1 MNNYVD
7 NIINYELNKVE
18 DKDKLICDIH
28 PELTFKLNSF
38 NICIGKQSTG
48 KTTSVL
54 KELMKLSL
62 INFENAAANPFH
74 LIIYVSNNDSD
85 ETFNRLKNY
94 IKIPIVKLNYDK
106 LDKTFEQFI
115 KLKDKYNK
123 FVDEYI
129 NKGIDEDNDLILEND
144 DLFNEVQEL
153 KENLFIKNFNVKRL
167 HTIIL
172 MDDAAFILKKES
184 SPWFKWLC
192 QLRHL
197 NCIVFCCI
205 QVWKSINPTLKS
217 QLSSIYLFGGYSR
230 QQLNYIYQQINLDMK
245 FEDFYNEYTKLKKNQ
260 KIIIDMIDSSILIN

>member
-1 MNNYVD
+1 MSLNDYVD
-7 NIINYELNKVE
+7 DIINKELNKSE
-18 DKDKLICDIH
+18 DSYKLIININ
-28 PELTFKLNSF
+28 PEISFKLNSF

-48 KTTSVL
+48 KTTSVI
-54 KELMKLSL
+54 KELIKLSL
-62 INFENAAANPFH
+62 LDLPEFH

-85 ETFNRLKNY
+85 ITFNKLKDY
-94 IKIPIVKLNYDK
+94 VKIPIVKVNYDN
-106 LDKTFEQFI
+106 LDNTFKEFI
-115 KLKDKYNK
+115 ELKDLYNK
-123 FVDEYI
+123 IVDKEYEPNEEEI
-129 NKGIDEDNDLILEND
+129 KIL
-144 DLFNEVQEL
+144 
-153 KENLFIKNFNVKRL
+153 KHNLFIQNFNIKRL

-172 MDDAAFILKKES
+172 MDDAAFVLKKET

-245 FEDFYNEYTKLKKNQ
+245 FEEFYNLYTKIRTND
-260 KIIIDMIDSSILIN
+260 KIFIDMIDNKIIIL

>member
-1 MNNYVD
+1 MNKYVD
-7 NIINYELNKVE
+7 DILNYELNKVE
-18 DKDKLICDIH
+18 DRDKLICNID
-28 PELTFKLNSF
+28 PELSFKLNSY

-48 KTTSVL
+48 KATSVL

-62 INFENAAANPFH
+62 LSNAFSHGQNPFH
-74 LIIYVSNNDSD
+74 LVIYVSNNDSD
-85 ETFNRLKNY
+85 ETFNKLKNY
-94 IKIPIVKLNYDK
+94 IRMPIVKVKYDK

-115 KLKDKYNK
+115 KLKDKYNSI
-123 FVDEYI
+123 VD
-129 NKGIDEDNDLILEND
+129 G
-144 DLFNEVQEL
+144 NEEGSEEEIEMI
-153 KENLFIKNFNVKRL
+153 KRNLFINDFKVKRL

-172 MDDAAFILKKES
+172 MDDAAFVLKKES

-217 QLSSIYLFGGYSR
+217 QLTSIYLFGGYSR

-245 FEDFYNEYTKLKKNQ
+245 FEEFYELYTKLKKNQ
-260 KIIIDMIDSSILIN
+260 KIIIDCIESTIRVE

>member
-1 MNNYVD
+1 MTLNECVD
-7 NIINYELNKVE
+7 KIINKELNKPE
-18 DKDKLICDIH
+18 ESYKLIRNIH
-28 PELTFKLNSF
+28 SEISFKLNSF

-48 KTTSVL
+48 KTTSVI
-54 KELMKLSL
+54 KELIKLSL
-62 INFENAAANPFH
+62 LEIPDFH

-85 ETFNRLKNY
+85 ITFNKLKDY
-94 IKIPIVKLNYDK
+94 VKIPIVKINYDN
-106 LDKTFEQFI
+106 LDNTFKKFI
-115 KLKDKYNK
+115 ELKDLYNK
-123 FVDEYI
+123 IVDKEP
-129 NKGIDEDNDLILEND
+129 NEDEIEILKN
-144 DLFNEVQEL
+144 
-153 KENLFIKNFNVKRL
+153 NLFIKNFNIKRL

-172 MDDAAFILKKES
+172 MDDAAFVLKKET

-245 FEDFYNEYTKLKKNQ
+245 FEQFYEIYTKLSKNN
-260 KIIIDMIDSSILIN
+260 ILFIDMIVNKTLIL